1 MRVSGKGAAMNKG
14 LFDVENK
21 VWQFLNKMTDLILLS
36 VLSMAFSIPIVT
48 AGAARCGFY
57 YGAMRLHEDLD
68 GGIWS
73 DFWYGFCTSL
83 GKGTVLWMLQL
94 GSTAVLL
101 VNFWIGLHMDSA
113 VAVGLVVLS
122 AVTLLLTCA
131 AFFYAYP
138 IAARYR
144 FGLKKIIRDAV
155 AIALGFLP
163 HSLALLAIFAAGVA
177 AAVYVPYVAL
187 FMPAVVGYQIVRVN
201 AWVFRKFEGVEAG
214 RNHDEQTSE

>member
-1 MRVSGKGAAMNKG
+1 MNKG

-36 VLSMAFSIPIVT
+36 VLSMIFSIPVVT
-48 AGAARCGFY
+48 AGAAQCGFY

-73 DFWYGFCTSL
+73 DFWYGFRTSL
-83 GKGTVLWMLQL
+83 SKGTVLWLLQL
-94 GSTAVLL
+94 VATAALL
-101 VNFWIGLHMDSA
+101 VNLWIGLLLVCA
-113 VAVGLVVLS
+113 V
-122 AVTLLLTCA
+122 
-131 AFFYAYP
+131 FFYAYP
-138 IAARYR
+138 IAARYS
-144 FGLKKIIRDAV
+144 FGLKKILRDAV

-187 FMPAVVGYQIVRVN
+187 FMPAVVGYQIARVN

-214 RNHDEQTSE
+214 RDHDEQTSE